1 MESVYAEKIRELI
14 ENAKRDGVDIQ
25 PYEKEI
31 KISDMKIV
39 VERGIAISTGD
50 NEIDYIP
57 TWRR

>member
-31 KISDMKIV
+31 KISDMK
-39 VERGIAISTGD
+39 TL
-50 NEIDYIP
+50 
-57 TWRR
+57 

>member
-1 MESVYAEKIRELI
+1 MRKKIRELI

-39 VERGIAISTGD
+39 VERGIAISTCD

-57 TWRR
+57 TWQR

>member
-25 PYEKEI
+25 SYEKEI

-39 VERGIAISTGD
+39 VERGIAISTCD

-57 TWRR
+57 TWQR